1 MNEDYQESMQGDALH
16 FSSPDQINRGRT
28 SVTPQKNIGEDM
40 FAISNSRR
48 SVARDED
55 YLRQKEAARN
65 SLLIE
70 PDGGEDDLRHTIQA
84 QTKAVPQH
92 RLPHKRP
99 ISILKSKKSQFASR
113 FIRNNAWG
121 Q

>member
-1 MNEDYQESMQGDALH
+1 MNEDYQADDLH

-28 SVTPQKNIGEDM
+28 SVTPQKNAGEDM
-40 FAISNSRR
+40 FAISTSRR
-48 SVARDED
+48 SIARDED

-65 SLLIE
+65 TTLLMD
-70 PDGGEDDLRHTIQA
+70 PDGGEDDLRHTLQA